1 MCEKKLEVG
10 VILDS
15 STSVNSRN
23 WNRTLAFLVAFS
35 KEFVIRPTGVHFGV
49 LHFAWRVYFDFA
61 ISDERYWTAESFEA
75 RVKTIKYRFGKYEE
89 VSIGKTLVKI
99 CHEYSGIIYM
109 LSFAFYGLFF
119 QNVIF
124 SESVQYRRY
133 ISTFSLATITWK
145 VHLKLTLI

>member
-89 VSIGKTLVKI
+89 VSIGKTLVNI

-133 ISTFSLATITWK
+133 ISTFSLTTIT
-145 VHLKLTLI
+145 

>member
-23 WNRTLAFLVAFS
+23 WNRTLDFLVAFS

-119 QNVIF
+119 KMLFSVNQCNTDGIF
-124 SESVQYRRY
+124 QLFR
-133 ISTFSLATITWK
+133 
-145 VHLKLTLI
+145 